1 MMLTRCPNA
10 ECHTAFRVTPEQ
22 LKARGGKVRCGQC
35 QQVFNALEHLIDE
48 GEENALPP
56 ASDRGAVTPLPLATE
71 AAVPSAPEVSAPT
84 VADSAGHAEASQAVE
99 ALDFPI
105 DGRIEPDLG
114 EVPEENEEATPGV
127 PEFEP
132 LHDAL
137 MDPLADIVAD
147 APVEATADASAEDTA
162 EPPEETPAALLPMDP
177 EDPILPRETS
187 AIPGYS
193 KWAETPL
200 AGGGLA
206 LAAETTQKP
215 RWPFLLAIVLL
226 CGSLLGQTAHR
237 FRTELAILLPSL
249 QPAMLGLGWDIPLAR
264 KADLVSIEASDL
276 QADAAKG
283 QLVLQATLKNRAPH
297 VQDLPAL
304 ELSLTD
310 TQDAVVARRILQ
322 PADYLHGSAAPAG
335 FPANGEIAVKLWIET
350 GDLVPSGYRLYV
362 FYP

>member
-35 QQVFNALEHLIDE
+35 QQVFNALEYLIEE
-48 GEENALPP
+48 GEESTLPP
-56 ASDRGAVTPLPLATE
+56 ASDQGAVTTYPLAAE
-71 AAVPSAPEVSAPT
+71 APPPSAPATP
-84 VADSAGHAEASQAVE
+84 DSTDHAES
-99 ALDFPI
+99 ALPMMQDI
-105 DGRIEPDLG
+105 STDGRIEPDLG
-114 EVPEENEEATPGV
+114 SVPPGDDEAPPASPEFTPLGDPLFDPPTDETDEASTDTADESTAEQPEE
-127 PEFEP
+127 
-132 LHDAL
+132 
-137 MDPLADIVAD
+137 
-147 APVEATADASAEDTA
+147 ASAA
-162 EPPEETPAALLPMDP
+162 ILPMDP

-206 LAAETTQKP
+206 LAAESVQKP
-215 RWPFLLAIVLL
+215 RWPFVLAILL
-226 CGSLLGQTAHR
+226 LTGSLLVQSAHR

-249 QPAMLGLGWDIPLAR
+249 QPAMLSLGWDIPLAR